1 MHADIKQQWLKEM
14 RSNEYTKCKGALRK
28 GEKEFCPLGLLA
40 NIFNPQGWLIVKNS
54 HLEYTY
60 MGEYSYLP
68 TAVAIEVD
76 LQVPQSIIVHLSD
89 NEDKS
94 FAEIADFVEERA

>member
-1 MHADIKQQWLKEM
+1 
-14 RSNEYTKCKGALRK
+14 
-28 GEKEFCPLGLLA
+28 
-40 NIFNPQGWLIVKNS
+40 
-54 HLEYTY
+54 
-60 MGEYSYLP
+60 LP

-94 FAEIADFVEERA
+94 FAEIADFIEERA